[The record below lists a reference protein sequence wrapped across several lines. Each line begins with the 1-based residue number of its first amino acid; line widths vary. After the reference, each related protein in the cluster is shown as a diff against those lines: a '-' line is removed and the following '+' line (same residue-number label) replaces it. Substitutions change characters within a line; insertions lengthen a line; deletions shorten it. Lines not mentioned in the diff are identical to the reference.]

1 MNLAL
6 RLKRPRAAPVR
17 PSAAPPL
24 RRPLT
29 PAVPAAT
36 LVPPVAVYLGAIG
49 AVAVLHAAS
58 IPGEAGALTVLRAA
72 TLVAV
77 LIPLGYLLRAVLEG
91 VGGQRLLEIA
101 LPAGTAVLAV
111 AVDGLLP
118 GWWVQPTTLG
128 LAFLATLGAQPAVRA
143 WREAWLRHRPATFTL
158 LASTEWGGEEALR
171 RLEAIPGLK
180 VTGALIP
187 DCDLTRA
194 ERMLGRPVF
203 CDLEGSPRLERR
215 VVVSCPARDAAVDA
229 CVARLVARGH
239 HITSESRVLREAEGR
254 VDTER
259 ASPLNLILSSPMGW
273 IARAL
278 SRLMDVVLS
287 AVLLVLLAPVM
298 GLVALAV
305 RLDSPGPVFYRQRR
319 VGHRG
324 RPFDLIKFRSMRS
337 DAEAATGP
345 VWACADDPR
354 VTRVGRILR
363 RTRLDEL
370 PQLYNVLVGQMALV
384 GPRPERPHFF
394 EVLRRDLP
402 LFELRTIVRPGVTGW
417 AQVRAPYAA
426 DTSDARTKL
435 GYDLF
440 YVSHRSPW
448 FDLAILFETVHVA
461 FSGRGAR

>member
-1 MNLAL
+1 MIPAI
-6 RLKRPRAAPVR
+6 RLTRRGPQRVR
-17 PSAAPPL
+17 PSIASPAV
-24 RRPLT
+24 RPLT

-36 LVPPVAVYLGAIG
+36 LVPPVAVYLGAI
-49 AVAVLHAAS
+49 VSVTFLHGLS
-58 IPGEAGALTVLRAA
+58 IPGQPGALTLLRAA

-77 LIPLGYLLRAVLEG
+77 LIPVGYLLRAVIEG
-91 VGGQRLLEIA
+91 IGGDRLLQIA
-101 LPAGTAVLAV
+101 LPSATAILTV

-118 GWWVQPTTLG
+118 GWWVHPTTLG
-128 LAFLATLGAQPAVRA
+128 LTVAATLAAQPLVRG

-158 LASTEWGGEEALR
+158 LASSEWGGEEALR
-171 RLEAIPGLK
+171 RLEGIPGLR
-180 VTGALIP
+180 VTGAIVP
-187 DCDLTRA
+187 DCDVSRA
-194 ERMLGRPVF
+194 ERMLGRPVHATL
-203 CDLEGSPRLERR
+203 DEPQRLERR
-215 VVVSCPARDAAVDA
+215 IVVSCPARDAAVDA
-229 CVARLVARGH
+229 CVARLVAKGH
-239 HITSESRVLREAEGR
+239 QITSESRVIRTAEGR

-259 ASPLNLILSSPMGW
+259 ASPLNLILSNTTPFVG
-273 IARAL
+273 RAL
-278 SRLMDVVLS
+278 SRIMDLLLS
-287 AVLLVLLAPVM
+287 GALLLALAP
-298 GLVALAV
+298 LLIAVALAV
-305 RLDSPGPVFYRQRR
+305 RLDSPGPILYRQRR

-324 RPFDLIKFRSMRS
+324 RLFDVIKFRSMRV
-337 DAEAATGP
+337 DAESASGP
-345 VWACADDPR
+345 VWAQEDDPR
-354 VTRVGRILR
+354 ITRVGRILR

-426 DTSDARTKL
+426 DTADARTKL
-435 GYDLF
+435 EYDLF